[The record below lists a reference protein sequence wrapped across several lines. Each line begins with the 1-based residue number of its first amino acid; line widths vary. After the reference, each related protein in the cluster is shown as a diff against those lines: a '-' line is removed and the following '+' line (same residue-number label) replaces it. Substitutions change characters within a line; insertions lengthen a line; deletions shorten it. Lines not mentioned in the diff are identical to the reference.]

1 MDDGIVMIPVAVF
14 AIVIPLGNQVNEQEP
29 LKVLPSLGQA
39 DTGDKK
45 IWHKISYLKSL

>member
-14 AIVIPLGNQVNEQEP
+14 AIVENQVNEQEP

-45 IWHKISYLKSL
+45 ISYLKSL